1 MIYDI
6 VGKFPITQLNDILGG
21 IRRNSEYYFVFNRKP
36 VKEKSVCEDIL
47 TSLNRDIITSEASA
61 LTFYEYMWRIYSES
75 LKGNDNTLLI
85 NGHKDR
91 IRVRDYFKTI
101 GLDYSKFCQEYDH
114 DEVQEFYKDN
124 IFKEDITH
132 NVYES
137 CKSII
142 DFDFIDD
149 SLPER
154 YYYAS
159 TPYNYEHYSVRVMFS
174 ANLFDRI
181 IVKGDAEEIT
191 YEFPFAGFSGN
202 GSVLLIRDVFIE
214 IDKYMTDDYY
224 RDEGLITLSKHKL
237 GYNIL
242 DGNILNN

>member
-1 MIYDI
+1 MNYDI

-21 IRRNSEYYFVFNRKP
+21 IRSNSEYCFVFNRKP
-36 VKEKSVCEDIL
+36 VKGKSVCEDIL
-47 TSLNRDIITSEASA
+47 ISLNRDIITSEASA
-61 LTFYEYMWRIYSES
+61 LTFYEYMWRIFSEI

-85 NGHKDR
+85 NGHEDR
-91 IRVRDYFKTI
+91 IKVRDYFKTK
-101 GLDYSKFCQEYDH
+101 GLDYNKFCQEYDH
-114 DEVQEFYKDN
+114 DEEQEFFKDN
-124 IFKEDITH
+124 IFKEDIT
-132 NVYES
+132 NNIYES
-137 CKSII
+137 GKSII

-154 YYYAS
+154 YYAS
-159 TPYNYEHYSVRVMFS
+159 TPFDYELYSVRLIFS
-174 ANLFDRI
+174 GNLFDRI
-181 IVKGDAEEIT
+181 KVKGDAEEIT

-224 RDEGLITLSKHKL
+224 RDEGLVTLGKL
-237 GYNIL
+237 KLSYNIL